1 MSWLTGRYSNNSLI
15 AQCDHYCC
23 RLDSNVGVK
32 KIARAFISVEKFG
45 VKFKEDN
52 VADAFLKAVEKAR
65 CLQGFHIK
73 LYHKI
78 CDQGWKS
85 TKEKE
90 EFNDQED

>member
-1 MSWLTGRYSNNSLI
+1 MTGRYSNKSLI
-15 AQCDHYCC
+15 AQCDHHCC

-65 CLQGFHIK
+65 CLLQGFYIK
-73 LYHKI
+73 L
-78 CDQGWKS
+78 GLRFAS
-85 TKEKE
+85 LASLG
-90 EFNDQED
+90 